1 VASLASGR
9 DCESPTCSSSTEP
22 HRTRINGT
30 AAAVLFKHS
39 VSAYGSTGLSGRL
52 NYFPITCQNGISEVS
67 ISCSTTA
74 SAACSEGLPE
84 PRSTM
89 LSAITSVLY
98 CF

>member
-52 NYFPITCQNGISEVS
+52 NYFPITQNGISESS
-67 ISCSTTA
+67 ISCSTAA
-74 SAACSEGLPE
+74 SAVRSDGLPE

-89 LSAITSVLY
+89 LSAMTSVLY